1 MSDAATFRIDR
12 TAPAAFGLASLFAG
26 VDGLARGVAV
36 VFGGGFLLGMVI
48 VLLAAA

>member
-1 MSDAATFRIDR
+1 MSDAAAFRIDR
-12 TAPAAFGLASLFAG
+12 SEPAAFGLASLFAG
-26 VDGLARGVAV
+26 VDGLARAAAA